1 MTAVIVW
8 FRRDLRLADNPALAA
23 AVDSGLPVVAVY
35 LHAPEEEGRWAPGAA
50 TRWWLHH
57 SLVELDRSLRR
68 SGGRLIVRRE
78 GSLAGLTRLIGET
91 GAGRVLW
98 NRCYEPALIARD
110 AAIKAALARDG
121 VEARSFNGACL
132 VEPFDIATQA
142 GTPFKVF
149 TPYWKQ
155 LRGRVGEI
163 APLPAP
169 ARLRPHS
176 AAIASLAVDDLG
188 LLPRIRW
195 DEGMAATWRPGEG
208 GARARLEDF
217 LDAALAYAA
226 ERDRPDRPGTSM
238 LSPHLHFGEIS
249 PRQIVARLHA
259 AGGERGD
266 PRYVE
271 RCDAY
276 VRELAWRE
284 FSIHL
289 LYHFPDSTEANLTR
303 GFDQFDWADP
313 DPRLLAAWQRGR
325 TGIPLVDADMRELW
339 TTGWMHNRVRMVV
352 ASLLTKNL
360 RYHWLH
366 GARWFWDT
374 LVDADLANNTQGWQW
389 TAGTGADAAPY
400 FRIFNPVAQGERFD
414 PDGAYV
420 RRHLPELA
428 RVPAKF
434 IHAPWQLRP
443 SEQAVLGIAG
453 TPYARPLVDL
463 AATRSAALAAYK
475 TR

>member
-1 MTAVIVW
+1 MSAVLVW
-8 FRRDLRLADNPALAA
+8 FRRDLRLADNPAFAA
-23 AVDSGLPVVAVY
+23 AVDSGQPIVAVY
-35 LHAPEEEGRWAPGAA
+35 LHAPEEEGAWAPGAA
-50 TRWWLHH
+50 SRWWLHH
-57 SLVELDRSLRR
+57 SLVALDRSLRAL
-68 SGGRLIVRRE
+68 GGRLIVRRE
-78 GSLAGLTRLIGET
+78 GSLAGLQRLIGET
-91 GAGRVLW
+91 GANRVLW

-121 VEARSFNGACL
+121 IEARSCNAACL

-149 TPYWKQ
+149 TPYWKR
-155 LRGRVGEI
+155 LRERVGEVEPVV
-163 APLPAP
+163 APRSVRFVPGA
-169 ARLRPHS
+169 
-176 AAIASLAVDDLG
+176 LAGTATDELG

-195 DEGMAATWRPGEG
+195 DAGMAATWRPGEA
-208 GARARLEDF
+208 GARERLEDF
-217 LDAALAYAA
+217 LDAAADYAA
-226 ERDRPDRPGTSM
+226 ERDRPDLPGTSM

-266 PRYVE
+266 PGYAE
-271 RCDAY
+271 RCEAY

-289 LYHFPDSTEANLTR
+289 LYHFPDSTDANLNR
-303 GFDQFDWADP
+303 GFEQFDWADP
-313 DPRLLAAWQRGR
+313 DPGLLAAWQHGQ
-325 TGIPLVDADMRELW
+325 TGIPMVDAGMRELW

-389 TAGTGADAAPY
+389 TAGTGADASPY

-420 RRHLPELA
+420 RRHIPELA
-428 RVPAKF
+428 RVPSKF
-434 IHAPWQLRP
+434 IHAPWTLRP
-443 SEQAVLGIAG
+443 SEQSVLGIAG
-453 TPYARPLVDL
+453 TPYARPVVDL
-463 AATRSAALAAYK
+463 ATTRVAALAAYK
-475 TR
+475 LR